1 MGARLIDQLISM
13 FFSMCVLN
21 LGDERSNLEKGAK
34 YNRDSGC
41 REGCGDRPW
50 AVAQCGRHGF
60 PRRTEPLPLCE
71 KVINFP
77 HPTPGLSGSK
87 RRWLLPPSKRMVHV
101 PRPAPAALSSKRKS
115 CGPNAIEEKCRPA
128 VRKKMIQVPRPTLVL
143 FRWKRGWSLPIRE
156 KAICFPR
163 PTPGLS
169 GSKRRWSLPPVQED
183 VLLPSLPRRL
193 FDLRRRLFDL
203 QRRAFASDLRAVQIE
218 EKVVASASPRRCP
231 SSRVPPQQRYDRRRS
246 LVSRTSYFDRL
257 SGGKDS
263 RDGGRGVRGW
273 RHRESVSAPRPEGR
287 GIDSGKSPCCR
298 GYGERLS
305 AGRRARCS
313 PDAEWSCRAT
323 TGGCPYMKI

>member
-183 VLLPSLPRRL
+183 VLLPASHPSNAMTEDGVLCPE
-193 FDLRRRLFDL
+193 
-203 QRRAFASDLRAVQIE
+203 RATLTGCREVRIAGL
-218 EKVVASASPRRCP
+218 
-231 SSRVPPQQRYDRRRS
+231 
-246 LVSRTSYFDRL
+246 
-257 SGGKDS
+257 
-263 RDGGRGVRGW
+263 GGRSKGLAALQASLRL
-273 RHRESVSAPRPEGR
+273 
-287 GIDSGKSPCCR
+287 GKNTVYVPC
-298 GYGERLS
+298 S
-305 AGRRARCS
+305 
-313 PDAEWSCRAT
+313 
-323 TGGCPYMKI
+323 